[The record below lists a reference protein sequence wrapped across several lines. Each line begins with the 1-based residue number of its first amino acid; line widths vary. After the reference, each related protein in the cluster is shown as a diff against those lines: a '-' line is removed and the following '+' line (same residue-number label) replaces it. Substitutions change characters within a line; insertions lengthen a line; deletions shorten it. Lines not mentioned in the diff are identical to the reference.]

1 MNTLRNKV
9 SLIGRLGA
17 NPEFTTLKSGNSLAK
32 FSIATNEGYKDKS
45 GEWVDVTQWHSIEA
59 WGKLAELIS
68 KHLEKGT
75 EVMLEGRLN
84 NSTYETKSGE
94 KRYATSIVA
103 NDFLKINTK
112 SETK

>member
-17 NPEFTTLKSGNSLAK
+17 NPELTTLESGTTLAK

-45 GEWVDVTQWHSIEA
+45 GEWVDVTQWHNIEA
-59 WGKLAELIS
+59 WGKLAESIS
-68 KHLEKGT
+68 KHLEKGM
-75 EVMLEGRLN
+75 EVMLEGKLN
-84 NSTYETKSGE
+84 NTTYESKTGE

-103 NDFLKINTK
+103 NEFIKVSTK
-112 SETK
+112 AESK